1 MQADEIIQTVYDAG
15 GQLWLEGDK
24 VRARLPE
31 RLRPLVDVIRA
42 CKPEIIELLAQRP
55 AMPSGV
61 RLVRYKPKNPPVQIS
76 CCETV
81 VGVERFIQS
90 TLRQLAA
97 RLNGERGWRYDWRSL
112 SELLARLA
120 AVGCQVALDDD
131 KKALQ

>member
-1 MQADEIIQTVYDAG
+1 MQAAEILDTVSAAG
-15 GQLWLEGDK
+15 GLLWLEGDR

-31 RLRPLVDVIRA
+31 SLRSLVNVIRER
-42 CKPEIIELLAQRP
+42 KPEIVELLSQRP
-55 AMPSGV
+55 AMPHGV
-61 RLVRYKPKNPPVQIS
+61 RLVRYGPKQPPVQIS

-97 RLNGERGWRYDWRSL
+97 RLNGESGWRYGWRSL

-120 AVGCQVALDDD
+120 AVGCIVALDD
-131 KKALQ
+131 KKAMLQ